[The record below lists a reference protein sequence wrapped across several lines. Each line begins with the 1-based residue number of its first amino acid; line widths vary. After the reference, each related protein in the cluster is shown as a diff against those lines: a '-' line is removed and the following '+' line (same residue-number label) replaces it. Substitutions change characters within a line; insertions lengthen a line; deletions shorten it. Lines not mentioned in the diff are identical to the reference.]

1 MPFEGSIEPAPIF
14 QKASTDPAGLALVAA
29 GVEWTWAQVGAEVAR
44 VASALAALGLPRD
57 RRIAVLGDNDA
68 ATLLFYAGALLGGYG
83 VIMLNQHLTAS
94 EVTYILDD
102 GDAQAIWA
110 AAGYADVGRDAASD
124 VPGVR
129 IIGPESREWAQ
140 AKAEAS
146 ATPPSSKVPT
156 TTDLGY
162 TSGTTGRPKGVEVPK
177 EPVQTVGDRL
187 SLAARHHSVGLGPH
201 LVAGPLYHGGPHAAV
216 GLLLMGTPIVM
227 PGRFDA
233 RSTLAAIERYRVAT
247 TVMVPTHL
255 SRLLDLDEAKRRCFD
270 VSSMRLLV
278 HTGSPCP
285 PAVKR
290 SVIDWFGPI
299 VRESYGGIESGPIAV
314 ISTDEWL
321 AHPGSAGRAVPP
333 YELVIVG
340 EDGTECAV
348 GEVGVVYARDATGA
362 GITYRND
369 PGKTA
374 AAHLAP
380 GLFTLGDHGWLDA
393 DGYLYLSSRRD
404 DLVLSGGV
412 NIYPAE
418 AEAVLQQHPDVSD
431 VACYGIPDADLGEK
445 LVGVATVSR
454 ADVSPEDLLAFC
466 REHLARQK
474 TPRELRVVEEIPRNP
489 MGKVDRRRLRA
500 EHVTG

>member
-14 QKASTDPAGLALVAA
+14 QRASADPLGLALVAA
-29 GVEWTWAQVGAEVAR
+29 DIESSWAEVGAEVAR
-44 VASALAALGLPRD
+44 VASALAALGFPRE
-57 RRIAVLGDNDA
+57 RRIAVLGDNEA

-83 VIMLNQHLTAS
+83 VIMLNQHLTAP
-94 EVTYILDD
+94 EIAYILDD
-102 GDAQAIWA
+102 GDAQAIWTDA
-110 AAGYADVGRDAASD
+110 VHTELGRQAVHDLPDVS
-124 VPGVR
+124 V
-129 IIGPESREWAQ
+129 IGPEVRVW
-140 AKAEAS
+140 AEACDTAS
-146 ATPPSSKVPT
+146 TTPPSSTVPT

-177 EPVQTVGDRL
+177 EPVSSVRDRL
-187 SLAARHHSVGLGPH
+187 ALAARHHSVGLGPH

-227 PGRFDA
+227 TGRFNA
-233 RSTLAAIERYRVAT
+233 RSSLAAIQEYRVAT

-255 SRLLDLDEAKRRCFD
+255 SRLLDLDEAERRSFD

-290 SVIDWFGPI
+290 AVIDWFGPI

-333 YELVIVG
+333 YEIVIIS

-348 GEVGVVYARDATGA
+348 GEVGVVYARDSTGA

-431 VACYGIPDADLGEK
+431 VACYGVPDNDLGEK
-445 LVGVATVSR
+445 LVGVATVTS
-454 ADVSPEDLLAFC
+454 DVTAEDLLVFC

-474 TPRELRVVEEIPRNP
+474 TPRELRLVEEIPRNP

-500 EHVTG
+500 EHSSG

>member
-1 MPFEGSIEPAPIF
+1 
-14 QKASTDPAGLALVAA
+14 
-29 GVEWTWAQVGAEVAR
+29 
-44 VASALAALGLPRD
+44 
-57 RRIAVLGDNDA
+57 
-68 ATLLFYAGALLGGYG
+68 
-83 VIMLNQHLTAS
+83 
-94 EVTYILDD
+94 
-102 GDAQAIWA
+102 
-110 AAGYADVGRDAASD
+110 
-124 VPGVR
+124 
-129 IIGPESREWAQ
+129 
-140 AKAEAS
+140 
-146 ATPPSSKVPT
+146 
-156 TTDLGY
+156 
-162 TSGTTGRPKGVEVPK
+162 
-177 EPVQTVGDRL
+177 
-187 SLAARHHSVGLGPH
+187 
-201 LVAGPLYHGGPHAAV
+201 
-216 GLLLMGTPIVM
+216 MGTPIVM